1 MGGAP
6 RREYTETQREIAM
19 DKPRHPQVIRPWKTQ
34 QTQKSRWSARPT
46 VEPPRERGKKR
57 STPKRG

>member
-1 MGGAP
+1 
-6 RREYTETQREIAM
+6 M

-34 QTQKSRWSARPT
+34 QTQKGRWSARPT
-46 VEPPRERGKKR
+46 LEPPREHGKKP